1 MKSLIDINN
10 NQIEL
15 KTIIREATKYTSRMD
30 TAYIIPKEPILK
42 LWLIFVQL

>member
-30 TAYIIPKEPILK
+30 TAYIIPKEPFLK
-42 LWLIFVQL
+42 LWIIFVQL